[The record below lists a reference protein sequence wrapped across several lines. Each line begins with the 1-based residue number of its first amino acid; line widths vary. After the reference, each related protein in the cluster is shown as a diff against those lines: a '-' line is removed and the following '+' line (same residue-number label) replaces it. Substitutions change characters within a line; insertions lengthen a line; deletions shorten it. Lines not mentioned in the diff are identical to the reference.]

1 MIVGRQG
8 RTIVDWGAI
17 GAIAELIGGAGV
29 IASLVYLAIQIR
41 QNTRTERTRAFQD
54 IFSSYNAHNHEMF
67 SGRNGE
73 LIVLGMR
80 NLSALSGAERLRF
93 DHFMIG
99 YLNSLEA
106 TIFSKGAFL
115 LEDETLEN
123 WAYILRTRF
132 LPYAGF
138 RDWSDEAKPI
148 FVPET
153 RVWIDAQISRT
164 DLSSDFLG
172 IK

>member
-1 MIVGRQG
+1 M
-8 RTIVDWGAI
+8 DWSAI

-29 IASLVYLAIQIR
+29 IASLVYLSIQIR

-67 SGRNGE
+67 SGQNGE

-80 NLSALSGAERLRF
+80 DLSALSGAERLRF
-93 DHFMIG
+93 DHLMIG

-106 TIFSKGAFL
+106 TIFSKGADL

-132 LPYAGF
+132 FPYAGF
-138 RDWSDEAKPI
+138 RDWWDEAKPI

-153 RVWIDAQISRT
+153 REWIDVQISQT
-164 DLSSDFLG
+164 DLSSDLLR